1 MDWGDGGRGAT
12 GDEEQKRTVF
22 GGGHW
27 KQQAKEATT
36 TQGLRLYKRR
46 RFVFE
51 SASPLDY
58 RTEETS
64 RRRKAVRSSVTAL
77 LCKAVPILPLY
88 F

>member
-1 MDWGDGGRGAT
+1 M
-12 GDEEQKRTVF
+12 F
-22 GGGHW
+22 GGGRW

-58 RTEETS
+58 ITEETS
-64 RRRKAVRSSVTAL
+64 RRKKARSSVTAL
-77 LCKAVPILPLY
+77 LCKAATILPLY
-88 F
+88 I

>member
-1 MDWGDGGRGAT
+1 MGWTDGGGAT
-12 GDEEQKRTVF
+12 RDERQERTVF
-22 GGGHW
+22 GGGRW